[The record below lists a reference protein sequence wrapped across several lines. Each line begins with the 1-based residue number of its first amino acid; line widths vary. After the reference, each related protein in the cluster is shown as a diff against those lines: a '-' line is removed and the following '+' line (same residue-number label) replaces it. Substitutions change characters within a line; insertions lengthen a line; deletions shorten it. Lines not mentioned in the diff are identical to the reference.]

1 MIIVNDH
8 FNKEALGITLKE
20 CFGLICDKTSEG
32 MTALRMIK
40 KRISKEILQYKLVLI
55 EIVDTEFPAIMSAEM
70 IETKIRELFQIS
82 DSIVEENMIYSLSI
96 SQQHVCP
103 LIVHLN

>member
-1 MIIVNDH
+1 M
-8 FNKEALGITLKE
+8 
-20 CFGLICDKTSEG
+20 S
-32 MTALRMIK
+32 ALRMIK
-40 KRISKEILQYKLVLI
+40 KRISKEMLQYKLVLI